1 MSNVEPVSAAVQD
14 HPTSRTIL
22 RPAAVPRSDR
32 IAAQLTDG
40 PEG

>member
-14 HPTSRTIL
+14 HPTSRTSL
-22 RPAAVPRSDR
+22 GPAAVPRSGR
-32 IAAQLTDG
+32 IAAHLTDG